1 MWVTPTRPQAGQSIG
16 AGMVPARVHVA
27 PPFTV
32 VRTSVQVGWP
42 QVGTSTSA
50 QPWTGLIQVRSSTT
64 TWAGGR
70 VVVVV
75 GDERTVVVAALC
87 GAVPWERGAV
97 EHAVKA
103 AATASRVTTSCLLI
117 R

>member
-1 MWVTPTRPQAGQSIG
+1 
-16 AGMVPARVHVA
+16 
-27 PPFTV
+27 
-32 VRTSVQVGWP
+32 GWP

-64 TWAGGR
+64 TWAGGW

-117 R
+117 RPPLDAPSQPLPTTPGRARWLS